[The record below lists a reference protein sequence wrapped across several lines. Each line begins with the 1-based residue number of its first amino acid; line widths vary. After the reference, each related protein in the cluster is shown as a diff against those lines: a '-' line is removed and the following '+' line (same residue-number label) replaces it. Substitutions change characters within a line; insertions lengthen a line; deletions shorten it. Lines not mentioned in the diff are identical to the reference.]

1 MGNSERVAQIY
12 QMLMQQSDLADG
24 HYKRAILKLADLAS
38 KKKQWDDAAGY
49 YEDYLNNFPDDK
61 GHTNIMYRLGRT
73 YEQMGKLEQAAQ
85 IYYMFIQQ
93 SNSADPR
100 FKTTQATIEKLEGL
114 KK

>member
-1 MGNSERVAQIY
+1 
-12 QMLMQQSDLADG
+12 
-24 HYKRAILKLADLAS
+24 
-38 KKKQWDDAAGY
+38 
-49 YEDYLNNFPDDK
+49 
-61 GHTNIMYRLGRT
+61 
-73 YEQMGKLEQAAQ
+73 MGKLEQAAQ